1 MKYVTTINDK
11 TFEIDIQQDGK
22 LLVNGEPRAVDF
34 RELSPTFYSIIM
46 NHLSYELV
54 IEERGDNNVEVLM
67 HGRLYTTKVMDE
79 RAQLLAA
86 RTALLMADSGEI
98 AIKAPMPGL
107 VIAIPVEVGQEVK
120 AGQTI
125 IVLESMKMQNELK
138 TPRDGVVSSILAE
151 PGQSVEQNKVLVT
164 IT

>member
-11 TFEIDIQQDGK
+11 TFEIDILPDGK

-34 RELSPTFYSIIM
+34 LALGPAFYSIIM

-54 IEERGDNNVEVLM
+54 IEERGDDVEVLM

-86 RTALLMADSGEI
+86 RTALLMADSGEV

-107 VIAIPVEVGQEVK
+107 VISIPVEVGQEVK
-120 AGQTI
+120 SGQTI

-138 TPRDGVVSSILAE
+138 TPRDGVVSGILTE

>member
-11 TFEIDIQQDGK
+11 TFEIDILPDGK

-34 RELSPTFYSIIM
+34 RVLGPAFYSIIM

-54 IEERGDNNVEVLM
+54 IEERGDDVEVLM

-86 RTALLMADSGEI
+86 RTALLMADSGEV

-107 VIAIPVEVGQEVK
+107 VVSIPVEVGQEVK
-120 AGQTI
+120 SGQTI

-138 TPRDGVVSSILAE
+138 TPRDGVVSSILTE
-151 PGQSVEQNKVLVT
+151 PGQSVEQNRVLVT